1 MTTTVDDESA
11 SAVGTRRAAIDS
23 RSAIGRRSLR
33 QRVRL
38 PLMFAGPFVVLLAAG
53 YWYLT
58 GGRYVSTDDA
68 YVQAARVAI
77 STDISGR
84 VVEIDVT
91 DNERVDAGQVL
102 FRLDPRPFRIAV
114 EEAKAQLAT
123 VRFQIHALKATYHQK
138 RADARATEAMADYQQ
153 HEFERQQRLLASGT
167 ASQQQFEQAKQ
178 AFETGRQQL
187 ASKEQDVATALAS
200 LGGDPD
206 IPLEQHPMVQHAQA
220 ALDRAELN
228 LSYAEIHAPENGIVT
243 KVDQLQVGD
252 YVNAST
258 PLFSLM
264 STDRVWVEANFKETE
279 LTHMRPGQTATV
291 EVDTYPDVVFPAKVE
306 SLSPGHRAHLLAAAG
321 RERDRQLGEG
331 RPASAGTPQH
341 RPFRAGGP
349 APRRV
354 ECDRGSRHRAPPPL
368 AQPGRAALCMAR
380 GFDDASRGA
389 VRGETPT
396 PVANRGAIT
405 ASIMLAT
412 FMQGVDTTIANVALP
427 HMQGSFSAAQDQI
440 AWVITSYIVA
450 AAIMTPLTGWLA
462 ARFGI
467 KYVFLISVAGFTLA
481 SALCGLATNLA
492 QMVIYR
498 LLQGICGAALV
509 PLSQSVLLQIN
520 PPDRHARAMSVWGMG
535 VILGPIIGPAL
546 GGWLTDEY
554 NWRWVFFINVPFGLL
569 AAAGIL
575 TFIRETRHAHREA
588 FDFFGF
594 ATLSL
599 AIGALQMFLDRG
611 ELKDWFGSTEI
622 WVEATIAGLAFY
634 LFVVHTATATDR
646 SFLNRDLL
654 KDTNCA
660 VGTILMFLVA
670 IPLFGTM
677 VLLPTML
684 QDLLNYPVLTTGL
697 VLVPRGLGTM
707 ASMFI
712 VGRLIGR
719 VDTRLVILAGLIL
732 TAVALWQMTGF
743 SLVMGMGPV
752 ISTGLLQ
759 GFGLG
764 LVFTP
769 LSIVTFSTL
778 PRQILTQGTAIF
790 SLTRN
795 IGSSV
800 GIAIVEALLVENTQ
814 VVHSRLV
821 EQLRPDNPLARM
833 PHMAA
838 PFSLTDPS
846 GLAALN
852 AEATRQAAMVAYI
865 DDFMLMTMIVVVGLP
880 LLLLLRRPSPAT
892 SRATVAAE

>member
-1 MTTTVDDESA
+1 
-11 SAVGTRRAAIDS
+11 
-23 RSAIGRRSLR
+23 
-33 QRVRL
+33 
-38 PLMFAGPFVVLLAAG
+38 
-53 YWYLT
+53 
-58 GGRYVSTDDA
+58 
-68 YVQAARVAI
+68 
-77 STDISGR
+77 
-84 VVEIDVT
+84 
-91 DNERVDAGQVL
+91 
-102 FRLDPRPFRIAV
+102 
-114 EEAKAQLAT
+114 
-123 VRFQIHALKATYHQK
+123 
-138 RADARATEAMADYQQ
+138 
-153 HEFERQQRLLASGT
+153 
-167 ASQQQFEQAKQ
+167 
-178 AFETGRQQL
+178 
-187 ASKEQDVATALAS
+187 
-200 LGGDPD
+200 
-206 IPLEQHPMVQHAQA
+206 
-220 ALDRAELN
+220 
-228 LSYAEIHAPENGIVT
+228 
-243 KVDQLQVGD
+243 
-252 YVNAST
+252 
-258 PLFSLM
+258 
-264 STDRVWVEANFKETE
+264 
-279 LTHMRPGQTATV
+279 
-291 EVDTYPDVVFPAKVE
+291 
-306 SLSPGHRAHLLAAAG
+306 
-321 RERDRQLGEG
+321 
-331 RPASAGTPQH
+331 
-341 RPFRAGGP
+341 
-349 APRRV
+349 
-354 ECDRGSRHRAPPPL
+354 
-368 AQPGRAALCMAR
+368 MAR

>member
-1 MTTTVDDESA
+1 V
-11 SAVGTRRAAIDS
+11 
-23 RSAIGRRSLR
+23 
-33 QRVRL
+33 
-38 PLMFAGPFVVLLAAG
+38 
-53 YWYLT
+53 
-58 GGRYVSTDDA
+58 
-68 YVQAARVAI
+68 
-77 STDISGR
+77 
-84 VVEIDVT
+84 
-91 DNERVDAGQVL
+91 
-102 FRLDPRPFRIAV
+102 
-114 EEAKAQLAT
+114 
-123 VRFQIHALKATYHQK
+123 
-138 RADARATEAMADYQQ
+138 
-153 HEFERQQRLLASGT
+153 
-167 ASQQQFEQAKQ
+167 
-178 AFETGRQQL
+178 
-187 ASKEQDVATALAS
+187 
-200 LGGDPD
+200 
-206 IPLEQHPMVQHAQA
+206 
-220 ALDRAELN
+220 
-228 LSYAEIHAPENGIVT
+228 
-243 KVDQLQVGD
+243 
-252 YVNAST
+252 
-258 PLFSLM
+258 
-264 STDRVWVEANFKETE
+264 
-279 LTHMRPGQTATV
+279 
-291 EVDTYPDVVFPAKVE
+291 
-306 SLSPGHRAHLLAAAG
+306 
-321 RERDRQLGEG
+321 
-331 RPASAGTPQH
+331 
-341 RPFRAGGP
+341 
-349 APRRV
+349 
-354 ECDRGSRHRAPPPL
+354 
-368 AQPGRAALCMAR
+368 AR
-380 GFDDASRGA
+380 GFYNPSGGA
-389 VRGETPT
+389 VRGETPA
-396 PVANRGAIT
+396 PVPNRGAIT
-405 ASIMLAT
+405 LSIMLAT

-462 ARFGI
+462 GRFGI
-467 KYVFLISVAGFTLA
+467 KYVFFISVAGFTLA
-481 SALCGLATNLA
+481 SVLCGVATSLA

-546 GGWLTDEY
+546 GGWLTDQY
-554 NWRWVFFINVPFGLL
+554 NWRWVFFINVPVGVL

-575 TFIRETRHAHREA
+575 IFIRETRRAHREP

-594 ATLSL
+594 MTLSV

-622 WVEATIAGLAFY
+622 WVEATVAGLALY

-654 KDTNCA
+654 RDANCT

-707 ASMFI
+707 AAMFV

-719 VDTRLVILAGLIL
+719 IDTRLAILAGLAL
-732 TAVALWQMTGF
+732 TALALWQMTGF
-743 SLVMGMGPV
+743 SLLMGMGPV

-814 VVHSRLV
+814 TVHSRLV
-821 EQLRPDNPLARM
+821 EQLRPDNPIARA
-833 PHMAA
+833 PHMAV

-846 GLAALN
+846 GIAALN

-865 DDFMLMTMIVVVGLP
+865 DDFMLMMIIVVVGLP
-880 LLLLLRRPSPAT
+880 LLLLLRRPSRAAGAAPA
-892 SRATVAAE
+892 AAE